1 MIFKK
6 KLKKRYNEIQKEILE
21 ISECFMM
28 LKKQGLSPMYNGSD
42 ANHLKLLFCRLSNL
56 IKELKDISSHGIEIP
71 LVYKKMVNDLFKE
84 MKTYIPYESRTEL
97 EEENISNV
105 TL

>member
-21 ISECFMM
+21 ISEYFMM
-28 LKKQGLSPMYNGSD
+28 LKKQGLSAFSNGSES
-42 ANHLKLLFCRLSNL
+42 NHLKLLFCRLSNL
-56 IKELKDISSHGIEIP
+56 MKELNDISSHGIEIP
-71 LVYKKMVNDLFKE
+71 LVYKKIVNDLFNE
-84 MKTYIPYESRTEL
+84 MKTYIPYESRNDL
-97 EEENISNV
+97 EEENISDV